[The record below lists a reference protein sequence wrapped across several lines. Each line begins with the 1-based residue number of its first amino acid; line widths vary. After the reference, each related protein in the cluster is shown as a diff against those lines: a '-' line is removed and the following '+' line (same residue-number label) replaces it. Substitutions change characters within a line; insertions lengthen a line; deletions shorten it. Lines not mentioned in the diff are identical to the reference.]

1 MIARDFYR
9 AVEEGRQF
17 VMRKYLRYGE
27 WSAPQVVSAERALA
41 KSRVRARGGYCP
53 YWFEIAQ

>member
-41 KSRVRARGGYCP
+41 KSRVRTRRGDCP
-53 YWFEIAQ
+53 YSFEVVQ

>member
-1 MIARDFYR
+1 MFRLEFLR

-17 VMRKYLRYGE
+17 VMRKYLMYGE

-41 KSRVRARGGYCP
+41 KSRVRTRDGYCP
-53 YWFEIAQ
+53 YCFEVVQ

>member
-1 MIARDFYR
+1 MFRVEFLR

-27 WSAPQVVSAERALA
+27 WSAPQIVSAERALA